1 MWLKIMRVR
10 SGKKQFLSTVSDN
23 CAVPPKRGGGG
34 KGGGHATVVDAAAA
48 AVAVVGCAAK
58 CECA

>member
-1 MWLKIMRVR
+1 MKVR

-23 CAVPPKRGGGG
+23 CAVPPKNGTAERAGA
-34 KGGGHATVVDAAAA
+34 GGHATVVDAAPA
-48 AVAVVGCAAK
+48 AVVGCAAK